1 MCGIVGY
8 LGEKSVSGVLLE
20 GLKALEYRG
29 YDSAGVAIANENNI
43 SRVRAPGKLKNLEA
57 KIAESELSGNLGIG
71 HTRWATH
78 GKATEENAH
87 PHNSDDVYLVHNG
100 IIENYYDLKEELI
113 NEGYVFTSET
123 DSELIAH
130 LFTKF
135 FKVESDL
142 LKVTLKV
149 KKLLH
154 GAYAVLAIDRKR
166 PNTMIGFK
174 EGPPLL
180 MALGE
185 KENEVLFASDAL
197 ALVNH
202 SKKVHYLSDGEIS
215 IVESGK
221 ISLFDENAKSLEPK
235 WNELNWSASEVTK
248 HGFEHFMLKEI
259 YEQPVAYK
267 NAISPH
273 LKDQKKVDLDQASGL
288 SLEYLKSVKRLF
300 IVACGTSFYAALYAK
315 YVIEKLSGLP
325 VEVDIAS
332 EFRYRNPSLP
342 EDSLVMVLS
351 QSGETADTL
360 AALRLANDKGL
371 KTLSLCNTKASTID
385 RESDFSLY
393 MNAGVEIGVAS
404 TKAFT
409 SSLGVLALLGLY
421 TAKAKNKL
429 SEAEE
434 ESYVASLLGL
444 PSKMEAALA
453 YDNYFKKASES
464 FKDFKGFLYMGRGL
478 HYPIALEGALKMKE
492 LAYKHAEGYAAGE
505 MKHGPLALID
515 EKMLIFMLCPRDEL
529 FEKTLS
535 NLEEA
540 KARGGYIVSVGTLE
554 DEKLKSVS
562 DQYLSLPKA
571 DELTTPLLEVLPIQ
585 LLAYHVSRS
594 LGHDVDQ
601 PRNLAKSVTVE

>member
-8 LGEKSVSGVLLE
+8 LGKKEVSKVLLD

-29 YDSAGVAIANENNI
+29 YDSAGIAVSSDGPI
-43 SRVRAPGKLKNLEA
+43 TRLRAPGKLTNLEE
-57 KIAESELSGNLGIG
+57 KVKSSPVQGSVGIG

-78 GKATEENAH
+78 GRATEENAH
-87 PHNSDDVYLVHNG
+87 PHNSEDIYLVHNG
-100 IIENYYDLKEELI
+100 IIENYYELKEELQK
-113 NEGYVFTSET
+113 EGHSFTSET

-135 FKVESDL
+135 LKNEEDL

-149 KKLLH
+149 RSLLK
-154 GAYAVLAIDRKR
+154 GAYAVLAIDQKR
-166 PNTMIGFK
+166 PNMMVGFK
-174 EGPPLL
+174 HGPPLL
-180 MALGE
+180 MAKGKAEGE
-185 KENEVLFASDAL
+185 ILFASDAL
-197 ALVNH
+197 AVVEH
-202 SKKVHYLSDGEIS
+202 SSEVHYLSDGEIA
-215 IVESGK
+215 IVDNGK
-221 ISLFDENAKSLEPK
+221 VMLFDESSNALEPK
-235 WNELNWSASEVTK
+235 WNELKWSASQISK

-273 LKDQKKVDLDQASGL
+273 IKDQKEVEIDRASGL
-288 SLEYLKSVKRLF
+288 SQEYFKDLKRIF

-342 EDSLVMVLS
+342 EGSLVMVLS

-360 AALRLANDKGL
+360 AALRLANEKGL

-385 RESDFSLY
+385 READFNLY
-393 MNAGVEIGVAS
+393 MNSGPEIGVAS

-409 SSLGVLALLGLY
+409 SSLGVLALLALFA
-421 TAKAKNKL
+421 AKARGQLTVQK
-429 SEAEE
+429 EE
-434 ESYVASLLGL
+434 EYVSSLLAL

-453 YDNYFKKASES
+453 YDNYFKEASRS

-515 EKMLIFMLCPRDEL
+515 ENMLIFMLCPRDEL

-540 KARGGYIVSVGTLE
+540 KARGGYIVTVGTLE
-554 DEKLKSVS
+554 DEKLKGVS

-571 DELTTPLLEVLPIQ
+571 DELTTPMLEVLPVQ

>member
-8 LGEKSVSGVLLE
+8 LGKKPVSSVLLE

-29 YDSAGVAIANENNI
+29 YDSAGLAISSNGTI
-43 SRVRAPGKLKNLEA
+43 KRLRAPGRLTNLEEKVA
-57 KIAESELSGNLGIG
+57 NNPVEGNLGIG

-87 PHNSDDVYLVHNG
+87 PHNSEDIYLVHNG
-100 IIENYYDLKEELI
+100 IIENYYELKDQLQK
-113 NEGYVFTSET
+113 EGYNFTSET

-135 FKVESDL
+135 LKKEEDL
-142 LKVTLKV
+142 LKVTLKIRS
-149 KKLLH
+149 LLK
-154 GAYAVLAIDRKR
+154 GAYAVLAIDQKR
-166 PNTMIGFK
+166 PDVMLGFK
-174 EGPPLL
+174 HGPPLL
-180 MALGE
+180 MAHGDADG
-185 KENEVLFASDAL
+185 EVLFASDAL
-197 ALVNH
+197 AVVEH
-202 SKKVHYLSDGEIS
+202 SKKVHYLSDGEVA
-215 IVESGK
+215 IVKEGK
-221 ISLFDENAKSLEPK
+221 ISLYDENAKELKPK
-235 WNELNWSASEVTK
+235 WNELKWSASQISK
-248 HGFEHFMLKEI
+248 RGFEYYMLKEI

-273 LKDQKKVDLDQASGL
+273 IKNQNEVILDPKSGL
-288 SLEYLKSVKRLF
+288 TLEYLKDVNRIF
-300 IVACGTSFYAALYAK
+300 TVACGTSFYAALYAK
-315 YVIEKLSGLP
+315 YVIEKLSGMP

-342 EDSLVMVLS
+342 KDSLVMVLS

-360 AALRLANDKGL
+360 AALRLANEKGL

-393 MNAGVEIGVAS
+393 MNCGPEIGVAS

-409 SSLGVLALLGLY
+409 SSLGVLALLGLF
-421 TAKAKNKL
+421 TAKAKDQL
-429 SEAEE
+429 SAEKEE
-434 ESYVASLLGL
+434 EYVASLLAL

-453 YDNYFKKASES
+453 YDNYFKEASKS
-464 FKDFKGFLYMGRGL
+464 FKGFKGYLYMGRGL

-515 EKMLIFMLCPRDEL
+515 KDILIFMFCPRDDL

-540 KARGGYIVSVGTLE
+540 KARGGYIVTVGTLE
-554 DEKLKSVS
+554 DEKLKGVS
-562 DQYLSLPKA
+562 DRYLSLPSA
-571 DELTTPLLEVLPIQ
+571 DELTTPMLEVLPVQ
-585 LLAYHVSRS
+585 LLAYHVSKS

>member
-8 LGEKSVSGVLLE
+8 LGKKQVSSVLLE

-29 YDSAGVAIANENNI
+29 YDSAGVAISSQGKIN
-43 SRVRAPGKLKNLEA
+43 RLRAPGKLTNLQA
-57 KIAESELSGNLGIG
+57 KVDESPLEGTLGIG

-87 PHNSDDVYLVHNG
+87 PHNSEDIYLVHNG
-100 IIENYYDLKEELI
+100 IIENYYELKDDLQS
-113 NEGYVFTSET
+113 EGYNFSSET

-135 FKVESDL
+135 LKKESDL
-142 LKVTLKV
+142 FKVTLKV
-149 KKLLH
+149 RSLLK
-154 GAYAVLAIDRKR
+154 GAYAVLAIDQKR
-166 PNTMIGFK
+166 PNVMVGFK
-174 EGPPLL
+174 HGPPLL
-180 MALGE
+180 MAKGDADG
-185 KENEVLFASDAL
+185 EVLFASDAL
-197 ALVNH
+197 AVVEH
-202 SKKVHYLSDGEIS
+202 SKEVYYLSDGEVA
-215 IVESGK
+215 IVDNGK
-221 ISLFDENAKSLEPK
+221 ISLFDENAKELSPN
-235 WNELNWSASEVTK
+235 WNKLNWSASQITK

-273 LKDQKKVDLDQASGL
+273 INNKHEVEIDPNSGLTLDYLKDVN
-288 SLEYLKSVKRLF
+288 RIF

-315 YVIEKLSGLP
+315 YVIEKLSGTP

-332 EFRYRNPSLP
+332 EFRYRDPSLP
-342 EDSLVMVLS
+342 EGSLVMVLS

-360 AALRLANDKGL
+360 AALRLANEKGL

-385 RESDFSLY
+385 RESDFKLY
-393 MNAGVEIGVAS
+393 MNSGPEIGVAS

-409 SSLGVLALLGLY
+409 SSLGVLALFGLF
-421 TAKAKNKL
+421 TAKARGVL
-429 SEAEE
+429 SSEKEE
-434 ESYVASLLGL
+434 EYVSSLLAL

-453 YDNYFKKASES
+453 YDSYFAEASKS

-478 HYPIALEGALKMKE
+478 HYSIALEGALKMKE

-515 EKMLIFMLCPRDEL
+515 EEMLIFMLCPRDDL

-540 KARGGYIVSVGTLE
+540 KARGGYIVTVGTLE
-554 DEKLKSVS
+554 DEKLKGVS

-571 DELTTPLLEVLPIQ
+571 DELTTPLLEVLPVQ
-585 LLAYHVSRS
+585 LLAYHVSKS